1 MKLHV
6 VAPFLVAGF
15 IAIGCGGD
23 GKGKTTGA
31 AGASGTAGMGASGNA
46 GTGASAGSGGT
57 EAGGG
62 ATGEAGAVGT
72 AGTGAVGGGGAG
84 GTPVTTGTAGAGS
97 GPMFVASGNNRRTIV
112 STDGKTWVNDQEMP
126 AGTGDNVATAVAIGH
141 GAITVGSH
149 PGVWRST
156 DGATWTK
163 LGAPL
168 PQAFPGLGGG
178 AGGFGNGTL
187 LLVTNETTYTSTDG
201 STWVEHDKTGNGIHW
216 NGLAYGGGHFVVG
229 GDSNAMGGMRKTS
242 EDGAVWHDYATG
254 VPTVSAVAYGAGVF
268 VIVGQ
273 ETSTSPDGVT
283 WTKAATK
290 SPSNTVTF
298 GAGKFVACDNGGCAT
313 STDGSHWGATM
324 GKGAVAVTFGLGLFV
339 ADQGGTTIATST
351 DGTTWTTAYT
361 KANAGFL
368 QRVTFGYLD

>member
-1 MKLHV
+1 MEESSRSDEEGT
-6 VAPFLVAGF
+6 VAKP
-15 IAIGCGGD
+15 GGS
-23 GKGKTTGA
+23 
-31 AGASGTAGMGASGNA
+31 AGASGGA
-46 GTGASAGSGGT
+46 GASAGSGGAT
-57 EAGGG
+57 AGAGVAGSPEAGASGN
-62 ATGEAGAVGT
+62 AGAVGGAGAGGAVAT
-72 AGTGAVGGGGAG
+72 TGAAGAGTG
-84 GTPVTTGTAGAGS
+84 PI
-97 GPMFVASGNNRRTIV
+97 FVASGNNRRTIV

-126 AGTGDNVATAVAIGH
+126 AGSGDNVATAVAIGH

-178 AGGFGNGTL
+178 AAGFGNGTL
-187 LLVTNETTYTSTDG
+187 VLVANETTYTSTDG
-201 STWVEHDKTGNGIHW
+201 STWVEHDKTGSGIHW
-216 NGLAYGGGHFVVG
+216 NGFAFGGGHFVVA

-242 EDGAVWHDYATG
+242 EDGAVWHDYAIG
-254 VPTVSAVAYGAGVF
+254 VPTVSSVAYGAGVF
-268 VIVGQ
+268 VVVGQ

-290 SPSNTVTF
+290 SPNNTVTF

-313 STDGSHWGATM
+313 STDGSHWSATM
-324 GKGAVAVTFGLGLFV
+324 GKGALAVTFGLGLFV

-351 DGTTWTTAYT
+351 DGTTWTMAYT